1 MEPQN
6 AIRLNA
12 IQQQE
17 PFIDDEVDPT
27 TGTFAGHP
35 VSSRPAIISSGTAP
49 QRPAQAEA

>member
-27 TGTFAGHP
+27 TVTITGHP
-35 VSSRPAIISSGTAP
+35 VSNRPAIISPGTAP
-49 QRPAQAEA
+49 ERSAQAEA